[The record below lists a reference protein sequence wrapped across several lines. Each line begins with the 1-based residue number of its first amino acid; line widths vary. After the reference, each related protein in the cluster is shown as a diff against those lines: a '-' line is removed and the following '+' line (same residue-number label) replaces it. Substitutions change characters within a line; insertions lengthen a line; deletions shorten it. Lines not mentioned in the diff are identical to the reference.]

1 MRKAGVLML
10 MVGLS
15 AGFAATTALGQEP
28 GITARDVVERCDA
41 RYPGEDQQT
50 RLTIKLR
57 SRDGSEKVHVYRRF
71 WKDYKGKDDIAEKM
85 VLFTEFPPDAQGSGF
100 MRWGYTGKNAEQ
112 WIYLPALKKTRRV
125 SVRDP
130 GDSFLGSDLTYA
142 DISPRGID
150 EDDHTVVK
158 AEQQDGVN
166 VIAIKSVPRPGTLQL
181 YSHVVSWYVVGQD
194 WGTCHKRQIDYYDR
208 KGDLLK
214 KQNIEW
220 QRVDSAWLW
229 KAVTVQNVQTNH
241 TSIFEVADAQV
252 NTGLTDDIFSER
264 NLTRGGR

>member
-1 MRKAGVLML
+1 MRKAVLALTM
-10 MVGLS
+10 GLS
-15 AGFAATTALGQEP
+15 AGLAVPAAMAQEP

-50 RLTIKLR
+50 RLAIKLR
-57 SRDGSEKVHVYRRF
+57 SRDGGEKVHIYRRY
-71 WKDYKGKDDIAEKM
+71 WKDYKGENDIAEKM

-150 EDDHTVVK
+150 EDEHSVVQ

-166 VIAIKSVPRPGTLQL
+166 VIAIKSVPHPGTLQL
-181 YSHVVSWYVVGQD
+181 YSHVVSWYVVGQNWD
-194 WGTCHKRQIDYYDR
+194 ECHKRQIDYYDR

-214 KQNIEW
+214 QQSIRW
-220 QRVDSAWLW
+220 QQIDAAWLW
-229 KAVTVQNVQTNH
+229 SEVTVQNVQTNH
-241 TSIFEVADAQV
+241 SSIFEVTDARV
-252 NTGLTDDIFSER
+252 NTGITDDLFSER
-264 NLTRGGR
+264 NLSRGGR